1 MSNSPAST
9 SRVLGL
15 QVYITMPH
23 SGVVLFKN
31 YICLFVCDGDCMH
44 VEVQRTAPG
53 SRSSPY
59 TMWALGSQ
67 LRLSGLAAKCF
78 CLPRHPASP
87 RLGSFYYKEIWGH
100 NFQYS

>member
-1 MSNSPAST
+1 M
-9 SRVLGL
+9 LGL

-67 LRLSGLAAKCF
+67 LRLSGLAASALICWSTEIF
-78 CLPRHPASP
+78 L
-87 RLGSFYYKEIWGH
+87 LGFTAPVLRGQAGGSVGF
-100 NFQYS
+100 